1 MLTQL
6 YEARPGPSSQT
17 TSAIEE
23 IIVQDSLSLKFF
35 DVNSP
40 HIETID
46 KDVWNEAAG
55 QILQAHTELWERL
68 AEL

>member
-6 YEARPGPSSQT
+6 YEVRPGPSSQT

-35 DVNSP
+35 DVNSL

-46 KDVWNEAAG
+46 KDIWNDTAG
-55 QILQAHTELWERL
+55 KVFQAHVELWERL